1 MASEPRKPVSL
12 SLSLWKALKAR
23 QNQEFEKTGVE
34 RSYND
39 MIEEAWAA
47 YLAAEPPSAT
57 SHDPPPA
64 PSFISPANARWHE
77 LLEDILSRPG
87 EAEAVQLI
95 LDKFASTHRHPARK
109 RLASGE

>member
-47 YLAAEPPSAT
+47 YLAAEAPSAT
-57 SHDPPPA
+57 IHGPPPA
-64 PSFISPANARWHE
+64 PRGYDPAHAHWHE
-77 LLEDILSRPG
+77 LLESILSRPG
-87 EAEAVQLI
+87 EAEALQVI
-95 LDKFASTHRHPARK
+95 LDKFAATHRHPARK
-109 RLASGE
+109 RAAGE